1 MATEGGPAR
10 RRGAWFRRGETRSEG
25 SAARSARDE
34 GHSHESGVEERRLE
48 GEDPTAMLDFC
59 SLVDVDVDCVATPTP
74 EDLDVFLLYARH
86 RC

>member
-1 MATEGGPAR
+1 MATEGGA
-10 RRGAWFRRGETRSEG
+10 GETERGVVQQSSEG

-34 GHSHESGVEERRLE
+34 GRSHESGVEERRLE

-74 EDLDVFLLYARH
+74 EDLDVFL
-86 RC
+86 